1 MDNATRYLV
10 PVYLAYSAASLLL
23 TVWLART
30 LARNGAVFLEDV
42 FRDNPRLA
50 EAVNKLLV
58 VGFYLFNL
66 GYALQLLKSDHY
78 AFVPSGTPVIAI
90 ETLAEKLGTLL
101 LVLAAMHF
109 VNLFI
114 FQRIRRRARIEQLP
128 PPVAPSFN
136 LSAA

>member
-1 MDNATRYLV
+1 MEDTTRYLV
-10 PVYLAYSAASLLL
+10 PVYVAYVTSSLLL
-23 TVWLART
+23 TIWLART
-30 LARNGAVFLEDV
+30 LARNGAVFLEEV

-58 VGFYLFNL
+58 VGFYLANL
-66 GYALQLLKSDHY
+66 GYALQMLKANGSPT
-78 AFVPSGTPVIAI
+78 AVAAI

-109 VNLFI
+109 MNLFI
-114 FQRIRRRARIEQLP
+114 FHRIRRRARIEQLP

>member
-1 MDNATRYLV
+1 MEDATRYLV
-10 PVYLAYSAASLLL
+10 PVYLAYATTSLLL

-30 LARNGAVFLEDV
+30 LSRNGAVFLEDV
-42 FRDNPRLA
+42 FRDNPKLA

-58 VGFYLFNL
+58 VGFYLVNW
-66 GYALQLLKSDHY
+66 GYALQLLKANAS
-78 AFVPSGTPVIAI
+78 PTPVAAI

-101 LVLAAMHF
+101 LALAAMHF

-128 PPVAPSFN
+128 PPVAPSFS